1 MVTKL
6 ILLAFIFTGGSVGYN
21 YLPDLFILFDGGP
34 DFLTNPWLGLILG
47 VVIGWFV
54 GMMLVSPILNLIK
67 KSTDYFSKQ
76 SISYILLGSLGLVLG
91 LIISWLIN
99 ISLVAFSLPIISDI
113 VPIIMTIVLATIGFH
128 LGSSRVDEI
137 KNLISSA
144 TRKREDKVLEQ
155 EEDSSLHLY
164 KVLDTSVII
173 DGRILDVVR
182 TGFLEGKFII
192 SDHVLQE
199 LQHIADS
206 SDSLKRARG
215 RRGLDILNALQKD
228 DTIHVEMNH
237 DSIDDAE
244 EVDMKLVYL
253 ARDLSGV
260 IVTNDYNLNKVA
272 EFQNVPVLN
281 INELANVVKPVVIPG
296 ETMRV
301 LIVKN
306 GTERQ
311 QGVAYLDDGTM
322 VVVEEGKHHINE
334 VIDVIVTSSLQ
345 TNAGRMIFAN
355 IDEEGRSLENQ
366 AQEGNKKNKKKSKKE
381 LKNV

>member
-1 MVTKL
+1 
-6 ILLAFIFTGGSVGYN
+6 
-21 YLPDLFILFDGGP
+21 
-34 DFLTNPWLGLILG
+34 
-47 VVIGWFV
+47 
-54 GMMLVSPILNLIK
+54 MLVSPILNLIK

-128 LGSSRVDEI
+128 LGSSRIDEI

-355 IDEEGRSLENQ
+355 LDEEGRSLENQ
-366 AQEGNKKNKKKSKKE
+366 PQEGNKKNKKKSKKE